1 MGVAWVGKQ
10 TRLRKIILS
19 SGTLCPLRTS
29 TAFAADPPVAISNV
43 SIGSQ
48 CRSKRVQTE
57 HRVQEEDVS
66 RGNVLGQLRIAPSVS
81 TVYLSQTV
89 GAPEPWQSTAL
100 GARSPRPVGS
110 ISSPTGRSDIHP
122 LGQLPWPDSRVF
134 FIVSATSLTRLTP
147 LQTHLPCS
155 QD

>member
-57 HRVQEEDVS
+57 HRVQEENVS
-66 RGNVLGQLRIAPSVS
+66 RGNVLGQLRIAPFPQCCVS
-81 TVYLSQTV
+81 FTNGWGFRTLAKYNF
-89 GAPEPWQSTAL
+89 
-100 GARSPRPVGS
+100 GS
-110 ISSPTGRSDIHP
+110 AVSS
-122 LGQLPWPDSRVF
+122 SRWINIF
-134 FIVSATSLTRLTP
+134 PSRTLRHTSLRP
-147 LQTHLPCS
+147 AS
-155 QD
+155 MA